1 MGKKIRL
8 DKLLVDRGLAASRQ
22 RAQEMI
28 SAGVVKVNG
37 LVASKASTQ
46 VPTDRPVIIEEPD
59 HPWVSRGALKLLGAL
74 ESFPSIDCHG
84 AVCADLGSSTG
95 GFTEVLLERGAQ
107 RVYAVDV
114 GTKLLHYRLRE
125 HPRIVMMEGTNA
137 RNLQSLPEPIDLI
150 VGDLSFIS
158 FTLILPTV
166 KRLLR
171 TGGQA
176 VVLVKPQFE
185 AGRENV
191 ARGGVVRD
199 PIARAAAIERVRSG
213 SIEAGFEVLGSAD
226 SAVAGAKKGNIEH
239 FLHLR
244 RLTAT

>member
-1 MGKKIRL
+1 MAKRLRL
-8 DKLLVDRGLAASRQ
+8 DKLMVDRGLAASRQ

-28 SAGVVKVNG
+28 AAGVVKVDG
-37 LVASKASTQ
+37 LVATKPSTQ
-46 VPTDRPVIIEEPD
+46 VGTDRPVTVQVPD

-74 ESFPSIDCHG
+74 ASFPTVNCEG
-84 AVCADLGSSTG
+84 AICADLGSSTG
-95 GFTEVLLERGAQ
+95 GFTEVLLKRGAE

-125 HPRIVMMEGTNA
+125 HPQIVMMEGTNA
-137 RNLQSLPEPIDLI
+137 RNLASLPEPIDLI

-158 FTLILPTV
+158 FTLIVPTV
-166 KRLLR
+166 VRLLR
-171 TGGQA
+171 PGGEA

-185 AGRENV
+185 AGREHV

-199 PIARAAAIERVRSG
+199 GEARTKAIERVRIAA
-213 SIEAGFEVLGSAD
+213 IEAGLVVLGGAD
-226 SAVAGAKKGNIEH
+226 STVAGAKKGNIEH

-244 RLTAT
+244 RSKDT